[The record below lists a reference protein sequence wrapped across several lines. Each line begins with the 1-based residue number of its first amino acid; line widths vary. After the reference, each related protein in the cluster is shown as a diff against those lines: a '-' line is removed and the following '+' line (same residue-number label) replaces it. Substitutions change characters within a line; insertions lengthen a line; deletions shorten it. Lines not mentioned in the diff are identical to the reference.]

1 MFCFRRSAS
10 WPGPSP
16 WLAAGLAAIVVAAG
30 PGRVLARS
38 SAEWD
43 PSQLKSRV
51 TEFALPNGLRF
62 VVMERHDSPVF
73 SFMTQVNAGSV
84 NEAAGQTGLAH
95 MFEHMAF
102 KGTTEIGT
110 KDYGKEKKA
119 IDKVDALFM
128 QLYAERAKG
137 SGADSTRLKTLRAEI
152 AAADKEADNLVETN
166 EFGQIIDTVGGVGL
180 NASTAS
186 DGTYYYYSLPSN
198 RLELWAYL
206 ESERFLEPVFRQF
219 YKERDVVME
228 ERNMRVDSQ
237 PFGQFIEE
245 MLGVSFRA
253 HPYKSEGIGH
263 RSDLEN
269 LRLSDAHKFFDTYYT
284 PQNLVIAVVGDVYPA
299 EVKKLAEKYFARI
312 PHRTDSP
319 LVHTV
324 EPKQNGQRRFEL
336 KGDTQ
341 PIFGVAFHRP
351 ADSDPDDAALTVL
364 GSVLGDG
371 RTSRLYKRL
380 VKQDKSALAA
390 GSFGGFPGTKYPNLF
405 LVYAVPNAGH
415 DPQEMEKVTFEE
427 IDRLKTDLIADDE
440 LARIKTQVRANFIRG
455 LGSNSG
461 LANQLAEFETLHGG
475 WQKVF
480 DEVARIQTV
489 TREQVRDA
497 ARKYLELEN
506 STVGSMVTEGA
517 NGKGAQGE

>member
-1 MFCFRRSAS
+1 MFCFRRSARR
-10 WPGPSP
+10 PGPSP
-16 WLAAGLAAIVVAAG
+16 WLVAGLASLLVAAG
-30 PGRVLARS
+30 SSPILARS

-62 VVMERHDSPVF
+62 IVMERHDSPVF

-84 NEAAGQTGLAH
+84 DEMAGQTGLAH

-102 KGTTEIGT
+102 KGTNEIGT
-110 KDYGKEKKA
+110 KDYSKEKKA

-137 SGADSTRLKTLRAEI
+137 SGADSTRLKALRAEI
-152 AAADKEADNLVETN
+152 AAADKDADSLVETN
-166 EFGQIIDTVGGVGL
+166 EFGQIIDTAGGVGL
-180 NASTAS
+180 NAGTAS
-186 DGTYYYYSLPSN
+186 DGTYYFYSLPSN

-253 HPYKSEGIGH
+253 HPYKNEGIGH

-269 LRLSDAHKFFDTYYT
+269 LRLSDAHKFFNAYYT

-299 EVKKLAEKYFARI
+299 DVKKLAEKYFARI
-312 PHRTDSP
+312 SRRPDSP

-405 LVYAVPNAGH
+405 LVFAVPNAGH

-427 IDRLKTDLIADDE
+427 IARLKSDLISDDE

-455 LGSNSG
+455 LGSNTG

-475 WQKVF
+475 WQNVF
-480 DEVARIQTV
+480 DEVARIEKV
-489 TREQVRDA
+489 TREQVRDV
-497 ARKYLELEN
+497 ARKYLATEN